1 MNVLIVNLHL
11 SPGYIMAK
19 EVRDV
24 VSRGTLE
31 RVRQESADQLE
42 RLRKKLKAAS
52 DGANSAWSGGASETA
67 QAVIVGAAS
76 GALSKVAPVTLPVV
90 GEVSGGSLAFSAAW
104 PFVRKGL
111 SNKLRGLG
119 DKLFFYSFARAADD
133 GARKMITSYMS

>member
-1 MNVLIVNLHL
+1 M
-11 SPGYIMAK
+11 
-19 EVRDV
+19 
-24 VSRGTLE
+24 VSRGTLD
-31 RVRQESADQLE
+31 RVRKESGDQLE

-90 GEVSGGSLAFSAAW
+90 GEVSGGSLAFSAVW

-111 SNKLRGLG
+111 SNKLRALG
-119 DKLFFYSFARAADD
+119 DKLFFYGFARAADD